1 VKFIR
6 AISTCLFR
14 KQLLMPLIHVTAL
27 RKRVLNSGS
36 WTLAG
41 YGLSQFLRFAGNLIL
56 TRLLFPEA
64 FGLMAIYQAIYYGVH
79 MLTDVGI
86 GPSIVQHKHG
96 NEPAFLNTAWT
107 VQVVRGFLAWIGF
120 CLLALPMATIY
131 REPSLVTILP
141 VVGLTAFIAG
151 FSSSKLHTAQR
162 NLDAV
167 RVTQIEIGASA
178 IGLLCTILLA
188 WYLKSVWAL
197 VWGNLI
203 TSTIQMTAS
212 HVALKGIS
220 NKFAW
225 DNESLKHMRGFG
237 RWILFNSALTFL
249 SVEGARLLMGAILDM
264 RQLALYSLASTMSLI
279 LWQAMQQLAGRVLFP
294 AYSEVHRANPENF
307 MNVLFKARMI
317 IILPCWG
324 LAVFFIL
331 FGVPLMDTLYDARY
345 HGSGDML
352 QILAAGTLVS
362 FVWGSYSGVLMA
374 KGKVAAMTV
383 LTAIQI
389 AIQISALFIGYHYI
403 GALGIV
409 MGIAAA
415 NWILYPPSA
424 YIMHRFGV
432 WQPKL
437 DIAIIAAS
445 VLVIIAAW
453 SRIPQVV

>member
-1 VKFIR
+1 M
-6 AISTCLFR
+6 S
-14 KQLLMPLIHVTAL
+14 LIHVTAL
-27 RKRVLNSGS
+27 RRRVLNSGS

-41 YGLSQFLRFAGNLIL
+41 YGLGQFLRFAGNLVL

-64 FGLMAIYQAIYYGVH
+64 FGLMAIYQAIHYGVH

-96 NEPAFLNTAWT
+96 NEPVFLNTAWT

-120 CLLALPMATIY
+120 CVLALPMAALY
-131 REPSLVTILP
+131 GEPSLSKILP
-141 VVGLTAFIAG
+141 VAGLTAFIAG

-167 RVTQIEIGASA
+167 RVTQIEIGSSA
-178 IGLLCTILLA
+178 TGLLCTILLA
-188 WYLKSVWAL
+188 WSMKSVWSL

-203 TSTIQMTAS
+203 TSTIQMIAS
-212 HVALKGIS
+212 HIALKGIR
-220 NKFAW
+220 NKFEW
-225 DNESLKHMRGFG
+225 DSESLKHMRGFG

-249 SVEGARLLMGAILDM
+249 SVEGARLITGAILDM

-294 AYSEVHRANPENF
+294 AYSEVHRTNPENL
-307 MNVLFKARMI
+307 MDVLFKARTI
-317 IILPCWG
+317 TILPCWG
-324 LAVFFIL
+324 LAVFFIS
-331 FGVPLMDTLYDARY
+331 FGGQFMDTLYDARY

-352 QILAAGTLVS
+352 QILAAGTLMS

-374 KGKVAAMTV
+374 KGKVAPVTI

-389 AIQISALFIGYHYI
+389 VVQTSAIFIGYHYI

-409 MGIAAA
+409 MGVAAA
-415 NWILYPPSA
+415 NWMLYPPSA
-424 YIMHRFGV
+424 YIMYRFGV

-437 DIAIIAAS
+437 DMAIIAAS
-445 VLVIIAAW
+445 VLVIISAW
-453 SRIPQVV
+453 SRMPQVV